1 MPALTGKEPNYSM
14 NIKRASLKGAE
25 ATGLRILS
33 VGGLWVASLGVCAAE
48 EVQQSQV
55 AESKPA
61 QEEQKSL
68 EPTTILANRVETDL
82 SKVGSSVTVLDIGLL
97 PTQGVHSLDEALKF
111 VPGVISDSVGG
122 QRGSTSDVYIRGTR
136 TAHAHVVVDGMRIS
150 DANASAV
157 GIKQFLGNNNLNG
170 LSRVEIL
177 RGPQGAMYGG
187 DSIGGVIGIY
197 SAKGEGA
204 FSGGLRLEGGSFNS
218 WNAMLGVQGSEGDLS
233 YSLGLGYE
241 STDNDLP
248 HNDFESFSY
257 ALRLDYVVNPCLN
270 IGLTLRGADSTYQ
283 GPQVGQ
289 YYSGPDDTDLDYTL
303 GTLFAEYEVN
313 EQWVSKLT
321 LGVFDQDSAFVSNA
335 PNPYGPVS
343 PYSNDEEITK
353 YAVYWDNTYK
363 WNDQHTTVAGAVYED
378 SDYAYAN
385 SFGSRDDRTRTQAGF
400 YVNHIW
406 DVTENLNVTGGAR
419 WEDYD
424 DDGKNGYNDDVVT
437 WRVSTA
443 YTVSQTDSILRASM
457 GHGFRLPAF
466 TEMYGYGAGFYS
478 ELDPEESLGWDIG
491 IEQPF
496 CDGQYKLGVTYFG
509 NRIEDAITSVY
520 VPYPGN
526 SYYENT
532 EGVTE
537 TSGIEASAE
546 AHFLDDRLDVS
557 LTYTWLDRALVD
569 MPENSLGLRIH
580 GEISDQLNAG
590 ITATYLDT
598 RSYGGNTM
606 DAYTL
611 VNLYGNYQL
620 TENVALNGRVENL
633 LDENYEYYNGFGSV
647 YPGRGVGF
655 FGGVTLSW

>member
-1 MPALTGKEPNYSM
+1 M
-14 NIKRASLKGAE
+14 NNTIASLKDAQT
-25 ATGLRILS
+25 TGLRFFAAGS
-33 VGGLWVASLGVCAAE
+33 VIFASLGVSAAE
-48 EVQQSQV
+48 EAQQSVPVSQPE
-55 AESKPA
+55 AEKK
-61 QEEQKSL
+61 EEVL
-68 EPTTILANRVETDL
+68 APTTVIANRVETDL
-82 SKVGSSVTVLDIGLL
+82 SKVGSSVTVLDVGLL
-97 PTQGVHSLDEALKF
+97 GQQGVHNLDEALKF

-122 QRGSTSDVYIRGTR
+122 QRGSTSDVYFRGTR

-150 DANASAV
+150 DANTSAV

-170 LSRVEIL
+170 LSKVEVL
-177 RGPQGAMYGG
+177 RGPQGALYGG

-204 FSGGLRLEGGSFNS
+204 HSGGLRLEGGSFNS
-218 WNAMLGVQGSEGDLS
+218 WNTMLGMQGSEGDLS

-241 STDNDLP
+241 TTENDLD

-257 ALRLDYVVNPCLN
+257 ALRLDYIVNPCLN

-289 YYSGPDDTDLDYTL
+289 YYSGPDETDLTYNL

-313 EQWVSKLT
+313 ERWISKLT
-321 LGVFDQDSAFVSNA
+321 LGIYDQDSAFESNA
-335 PNPYGPVS
+335 PNPNGPVV
-343 PYSNDEEITK
+343 PYLNDEEITK
-353 YAVYWDNTYK
+353 YAAYWDNTVK
-363 WNDQHTTVAGAVYED
+363 WNDRHTTVAGAVYED
-378 SDYAYAN
+378 SDFSYAN
-385 SFGSRDDRTRTQAGF
+385 SLGSTDDRTRTQYGL

-406 DVTENLNVTGGAR
+406 DITDNLNITGGAR
-419 WEDYD
+419 WENYD

-437 WRVSTA
+437 WRVASA
-443 YTVSQTDSILRASM
+443 YTVSQTNSIVRASI

-478 ELDPEESLGWDIG
+478 ELDPEESLGWDVG

-496 CDGQYKLGVTYFG
+496 CDGQYKIGVTYFG
-509 NRIEDAITSVY
+509 NRIEDAITSVPAVY
-520 VPYPGN
+520 DNNWNLITPG
-526 SYYENT
+526 SYENAD
-532 EGVTE
+532 GVTE

-546 AHFLDDRLDVS
+546 AHFLDDRLDVIV
-557 LTYTWLDRALVD
+557 TYTWLDRALVD
-569 MPENSLGLRIH
+569 MPDNSLGLRIH

-590 ITATYLDT
+590 ITATYLDS

-606 DAYTL
+606 DSYTL

-620 TENVALNGRVENL
+620 TDNVALNGRVENL
-633 LDENYEYYNGFGSV
+633 MNEDYEYYNGFGSV
-647 YPGRGVGF
+647 YPGRGIGF